1 MSIFRSH
8 PQGMGSWSSDQI
20 SQEMTR
26 LDQAF
31 ANLIGVQPAH
41 VRPPYLDTGGQVLPT
56 FSSLG
61 YTAITNDVDSQ
72 DWNGFSADQSKQVFQ
87 QAGTSGNGHIPLMH
101 ETYASTVQDLTP
113 WLIQWAQD
121 NGLELVTVADCL
133 GVEAYQQTGLTG
145 NGQNSC

>member
-1 MSIFRSH
+1 
-8 PQGMGSWSSDQI
+8 MGNWGSDQI
-20 SQEMTR
+20 AQEMNQ

-31 ANLIGVQPAH
+31 ANLIGVKPAH
-41 VRPPYLDTGGQVLPT
+41 MRPPYLDTGGQVLPT
-56 FSSLG
+56 LSSLG
-61 YTAITNDVDSQ
+61 YTAVTNDVDSQ

-87 QAGTSGNGHIPLMH
+87 QAGPGNNGHIPLMH

-113 WLIQWAQD
+113 WLIQWAGE

-133 GVEAYQQTGLTG
+133 GVEPYQQTGLTG